1 MLAEHDPEEVRARV
15 TAALATMAEAIERFD
30 GTREKF
36 IGDAVFA
43 VFGWPRAH
51 DDDAVRAALA
61 ALAIR
66 AGLHET
72 RRTAASRME
81 VRIGIAT
88 GEVVAAARSRAA
100 TATWA

>member
-1 MLAEHDPEEVRARV
+1 MVAEHDPEEVRTRV
-15 TAALATMAEAIERFD
+15 TAALATMADAIERFE

-43 VFGWPRAH
+43 VFGWPRSH

-61 ALAIR
+61 AMAIR
-66 AGLHET
+66 AGLHEIGDGGEP
-72 RRTAASRME
+72 ME

-88 GEVVAAARSRAA
+88 GEVVTARPGVRRRPAA
-100 TATWA
+100 

>member
-1 MLAEHDPEEVRARV
+1 
-15 TAALATMAEAIERFD
+15 MADAIERLG

-66 AGLHET
+66 AALE
-72 RRTAASRME
+72 R
-81 VRIGIAT
+81 
-88 GEVVAAARSRAA
+88 AARRRGAA
-100 TATWA
+100 RGAHRDRDRRGRGRGALGETATSV